1 MMELSCANSYQL
13 LVGIYFCEKKKSFI
27 KDVQL
32 VSKLASKKFLIN
44 TFSITV
50 ILDIFAEVII
60 QCEEWKCQNRVLFKF
75 TFIVRFQNLT
85 IKIIRI
91 LLKIIRKSLEIYWW
105 YWASSPAY
113 TYSLKVKDMNNRL
126 MRWLSYACV
135 QS

>member
-1 MMELSCANSYQL
+1 MVTGTQSNMYDGAFLCKQL
-13 LVGIYFCEKKKSFI
+13 PTFSRYLFLREKKSFI

-91 LLKIIRKSLEIYWW
+91 LLKIIRKSLEIY
-105 YWASSPAY
+105 
-113 TYSLKVKDMNNRL
+113 
-126 MRWLSYACV
+126 
-135 QS
+135 

>member
-13 LVGIYFCEKKKSFI
+13 LVGIYFCEKKSFI